1 MRRAAI
7 RRTVNPVNLD
17 DVRASIEQ
25 QAACQVELCQAL
37 RALSGELRSRFG
49 IFTAAASEEVLN
61 ELEKRACGLG
71 VSDQEESPTPTTS
84 GPAQS
89 MQAPPRAPSPTLRE
103 VSASDG
109 DEVPHVNDPLAS
121 AKFPMHAEVT
131 AFQRQSERTEALRRE
146 VSTLRQM
153 VDTSAANFKRVAEDS
168 ASFAMEKVEASL
180 RLSQLEQLKEM
191 KALLE
196 QALDQREHLASLA
209 RDAMEQRL
217 HHELQHVS
225 EVMNANIQ
233 ALQEAVAKNDQK
245 TVEEA
250 QLLGYRVDAVLDEV
264 SKVDLT
270 SKEREEAAMH
280 VVNCTLAD
288 FRLGDLHSQAEACR
302 ELRGLTAS
310 IARGVLRLAEV
321 CGVLSEHREDSD
333 PLEAEYRI
341 DDAWAVTSEG
351 CCNTMAL
358 ILQKAE
364 QIHATRFAKEV
375 GDFDARVYHECLHLV
390 AAHQGFKEGLELSLP
405 SRDQR
410 IQHRKR
416 PESCGRFLR
425 PNTDRTNSNIGQ
437 AEKEAHGPSP
447 FRGFTSALSTTCP
460 TDQTARTPLIE
471 LRTATHLVQKP
482 QSPRNLE
489 RPGSARLPA
498 SSRLSFQRPATS
510 S

>member
-71 VSDQEESPTPTTS
+71 
-84 GPAQS
+84 
-89 MQAPPRAPSPTLRE
+89 
-103 VSASDG
+103 
-109 DEVPHVNDPLAS
+109 VPHVNDPLAS